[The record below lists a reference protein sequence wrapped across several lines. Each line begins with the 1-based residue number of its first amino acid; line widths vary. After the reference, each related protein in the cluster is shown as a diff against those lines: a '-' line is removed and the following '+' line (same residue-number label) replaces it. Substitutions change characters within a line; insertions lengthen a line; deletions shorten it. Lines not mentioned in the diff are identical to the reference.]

1 MKRCLGVCRCGVRGD
16 CRWWSFYLEYDVG
29 CEGDAHEGSD
39 CLDTVSGLSSGWL
52 G

>member
-1 MKRCLGVCRCGVRGD
+1 MYFGWILVEA
-16 CRWWSFYLEYDVG
+16 SFYLEYDVG